1 MVIVILHHSHQRN
14 VLLVDFILNLEMVH
28 QGTEIIKEPLK
39 FLGAVEISFDNFY
52 LFVGIFVFLFI
63 GLILKKLL
71 GVEGFTLLLDRA
83 ELLLV
88 KSHPVPQLL
97 LQSIYIL
104 FRILQLYFDLLRHSR
119 SKLIEITANNLQ
131 NLFLI
136 YLVGHLYLIILISE
150 VSIELQLIVIS
161 LSLLISEV
169 IDVDTHR

>member
-71 GVEGFTLLLDRA
+71 GVEGFTLLLDRT

-104 FRILQLYFDLLRHSR
+104 F
-119 SKLIEITANNLQ
+119 
-131 NLFLI
+131 
-136 YLVGHLYLIILISE
+136 
-150 VSIELQLIVIS
+150 
-161 LSLLISEV
+161 
-169 IDVDTHR
+169 